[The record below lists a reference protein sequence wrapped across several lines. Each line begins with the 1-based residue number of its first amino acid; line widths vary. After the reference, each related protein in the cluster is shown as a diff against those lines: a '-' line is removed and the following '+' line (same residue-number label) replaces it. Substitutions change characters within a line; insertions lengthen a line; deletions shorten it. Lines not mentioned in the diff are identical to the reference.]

1 MKSSYIEKINT
12 SFPIEKRYKSYGIY
26 AVSDIKYENVG
37 IERIK
42 SIKIFYPNEMILFPG
57 KKYPLVI
64 MVNGTGFEYPKYEPI
79 LKHLS
84 SQGFIVAGN
93 DDPSTCLGDST
104 VKTLEYI
111 LKLNDSNQSLF
122 FNKIDINKIGLSGHS
137 QGGCGVFNAI
147 SKHGDLS
154 KYFKCAFASSSTTK
168 SLINKLKLEPFKYKP
183 ELVNI
188 PIMMVISDGIGDKN
202 ICPYDETKENYDK
215 ISLEIKKVL
224 GVRKGVDHGEMLV
237 AHDPYMTAWFCYI
250 LLGDKIAA
258 QAFEGDNAEMVINE
272 LNWEHVKKQNL
283 NVIS

>member
-1 MKSSYIEKINT
+1 MGNMKSSYIEKINT

-64 MVNGTGFEYPKYEPI
+64 MVNGTGFEYPKYEPT

-84 SQGFIVAGN
+84 SWGFIVAGN

-188 PIMMVISDGIGDKN
+188 PIMIVISDGIGDKN

-250 LLGDKIAA
+250 LLNDSEAGK
-258 QAFEGDNAEMVINE
+258 AFCGKDAELLKNDNWINCE
-272 LNWEHVKKQNL
+272 INN
-283 NVIS
+283 I